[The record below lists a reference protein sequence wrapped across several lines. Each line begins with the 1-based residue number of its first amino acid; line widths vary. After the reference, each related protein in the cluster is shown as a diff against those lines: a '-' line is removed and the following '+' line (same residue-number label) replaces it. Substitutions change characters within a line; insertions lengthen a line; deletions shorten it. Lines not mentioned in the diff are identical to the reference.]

1 MHYKIYELV
10 KPEHL
15 QSKEVD
21 GYHLKTIERN
31 VLQEM
36 AYSSHL
42 SNDYSTIEE
51 AVEAINKNVEN
62 VKYKDL
68 AIIPVVSINW
78 DGTVS

>member
-15 QSKEVD
+15 QSQEVD
-21 GYHLKTIERN
+21 GYSLKTIKRN
-31 VLQEM
+31 ILQEM
-36 AYSSHL
+36 DYSTHL
-42 SNDYSTIEE
+42 SDDYSTIDE
-51 AVEAINKNVEN
+51 AVEAINKNIDS

-78 DGTVS
+78 DGTVF